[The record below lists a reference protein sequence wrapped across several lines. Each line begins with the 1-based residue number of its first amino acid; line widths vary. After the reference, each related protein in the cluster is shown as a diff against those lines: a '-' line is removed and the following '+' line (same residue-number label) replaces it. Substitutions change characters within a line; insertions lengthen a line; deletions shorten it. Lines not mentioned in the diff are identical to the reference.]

1 MKTQTHSHTHAH
13 TRAGSEIMPPA
24 AHEPVAGALAHKV
37 LGSVLCVGDMISL
50 YVEDLN
56 GFLAADGLTD
66 NSLNVKCL
74 REDEICVP
82 SFESCVFQA
91 SGPPSLRVSAGR
103 AATRPH
109 CTPACRERAPSH
121 QQRHRC
127 KSSKT
132 TMRRSSSRVGWRNS
146 GFSTQARRTRS

>member
-1 MKTQTHSHTHAH
+1 
-13 TRAGSEIMPPA
+13 MPPA

-91 SGPPSLRVSAGR
+91 SGPLLFSACR
-103 AATRPH
+103 AAARPPR
-109 CTPACRERAPSH
+109 TPACRERGPSH
-121 QQRHRC
+121 PQRHRC
-127 KSSKT
+127 K
-132 TMRRSSSRVGWRNS
+132 
-146 GFSTQARRTRS
+146 